1 MNVDDKDNAI
11 ASAEQAGLYYSS
23 NSELGYTRQIK
34 EEEPIFLDTNGKQ
47 LKGKRELKR
56 IEDMRIPPA
65 WTDVWIC
72 EEKNGH
78 LQATGIDAKK
88 RTQYIYH
95 SIWTRLRSEAKFDKM
110 STFGRVLPKIR
121 ERYFE
126 DLANDGNKKQKD
138 LPYERVMALI
148 VRLLD
153 TTFIRIGNETS
164 RDDKETP
171 TYGLSTMQDDH
182 IDFDYTAIPDGE
194 DKWYDGQIRVKLTF
208 VGKSSKKH
216 EIMVDDDEIP
226 DLGAIAMMCQNAKD
240 DKKVK
245 GDDFFLFFDEE
256 GNEQDVKAYH
266 VNEYI
271 QDISGEK
278 YTAKDFRTWGG
289 TKLAAQSLTNFKKK
303 DDKKQRKK
311 NVTKMVKEVAVK
323 LGNTPAVCRGSY
335 IHPKFINDYLKGSF
349 FRLWKESEG
358 EQMYPLSENES
369 HVIRYLENR

>member
-1 MNVDDKDNAI
+1 MNVDDKDNVI

-23 NSELGYTRQIK
+23 NSEPGYTRQIK
-34 EEEPIFLDTNGKQ
+34 GEEYIFLDTDGKP

-56 IEDMRIPPA
+56 IDEMRIPPA

-72 EEKNGH
+72 DKKNGH

-95 SIWTRLRSEAKFDKM
+95 PIWTQLRSESKFDKM
-110 STFGRVLPKIR
+110 TSFGRALPKIR
-121 ERYFE
+121 EKYFE
-126 DLANDGNKKQKD
+126 DLAIDGNKKQHA

-164 RDDKETP
+164 RDDKEKA
-171 TYGLSTMQDDH
+171 TYGLSTMQDEH
-182 IDFDYTAIPDGE
+182 IEFDYTEIPEEE
-194 DKWYDGQIRVKLTF
+194 DKWYDGQVRVKLTF
-208 VGKSSKKH
+208 VGKSNKKH
-216 EIMVDDDEIP
+216 EIIVDDDEVP
-226 DLGAIAMMCQNAKD
+226 DLAAIAMMCKDAKKGKD
-240 DKKVK
+240 D
-245 GDDFFLFFDEE
+245 DLFLFFDEN

-266 VNEYI
+266 INEYI
-271 QDISGEK
+271 QEISGEK
-278 YTAKDFRTWGG
+278 FTAKDFRTWGG
-289 TKLAAQSLTNFKKK
+289 TKLAAEKIIEFRKK

-311 NVTKMVKEVAVK
+311 NITNMVKEVSKK

-335 IHPKFINDYLKGSF
+335 IHPKFLNDYLRGSF
-349 FRLWKESEG
+349 FRLWKETLG

-369 HVIRYLENR
+369 HVIRYLENS

>member
-1 MNVDDKDNAI
+1 MANEKKINAI
-11 ASAEQAGLYYSS
+11 ADAEQAGLYYSS
-23 NSELGYTRQIK
+23 NTEKGYSLQIK
-34 EEEPIFLDTNGKQ
+34 EEKQIFLDIAGKPI
-47 LKGKRELKR
+47 KGKRELKR
-56 IEDMRIPPA
+56 IEEMRIPPA

-72 EEKNGH
+72 DKKNGH

-95 SIWTRLRSEAKFDKM
+95 PIWTQLRSESKFDKM
-110 STFGRVLPKIR
+110 TSFGRALPKIR
-121 ERYFE
+121 EKYFE
-126 DLANDGNKKQKD
+126 DLAIDGNKKQHA

-164 RDDKETP
+164 RDDKEKA
-171 TYGLSTMQDDH
+171 TYGLSAMQDEH
-182 IDFDYTAIPDGE
+182 IEFDYTEIPEEE
-194 DKWYDGQIRVKLTF
+194 DKWYDGQVRVKLTF
-208 VGKSSKKH
+208 VGKSNKKH
-216 EIMVDDDEIP
+216 EIVVDDDEVP
-226 DLGAIAMMCQNAKD
+226 DLAAIAMMCKDAKKGKD
-240 DKKVK
+240 D
-245 GDDFFLFFDEE
+245 DLFLFFDEN

-278 YTAKDFRTWGG
+278 FTAKDFRTWGG
-289 TKLAAQSLTNFKKK
+289 TKLAAEKIIEFRKK

-311 NVTKMVKEVAVK
+311 NITNMVKEVSKK

-335 IHPKFINDYLKGSF
+335 IHPRFLSDYLRGSF
-349 FRLWKESEG
+349 FRLWKETLG

-369 HVIRYLENR
+369 HVIRYLENS

>member
-11 ASAEQAGLYYSS
+11 ASAELAGLYYSS

-34 EEEPIFLDTNGKQ
+34 EKEPIFLDTNGKP
-47 LKGKRELKR
+47 LKSKREIQRASEL
-56 IEDMRIPPA
+56 RIPPA

-72 EEKNGH
+72 DKKNGH

-95 SIWTRLRSEAKFDKM
+95 SIWTQLRSEAKFDKM
-110 STFGRVLPKIR
+110 TSFGKVLPRIR
-121 ERYFE
+121 EKYFE
-126 DLANDGNKKQKD
+126 DIAEEGNEKQNN
-138 LPYERVMALI
+138 LPYRRVMALI
-148 VRLLD
+148 IRLLD

-164 RDDKETP
+164 RDDAKA
-171 TYGLSTMQDDH
+171 TYGLSTMQDEH
-182 IDFDYTAIPDGE
+182 MEFEPTEITNEE
-194 DKWYDGQIRVKLTF
+194 DKWYDSQVGGKFTF
-208 VGKSSKKH
+208 IGKSNKKH
-216 EIMVDDDEIP
+216 EIEINDEEIVDLPALI
-226 DLGAIAMMCQNAKD
+226 MMCKDAKKGKSD
-240 DKKVK
+240 DL
-245 GDDFFLFFDEE
+245 FLFFDEN
-256 GNEQDVKAYH
+256 GNTSDVKAYH
-266 VNEYI
+266 VNEYL
-271 QDISGEK
+271 QKISGEK

-289 TKLAAQSLTNFKKK
+289 TKLAAKSLTDFKKK

-335 IHPKFINDYLKGSF
+335 IHPRFISDYLKGSF
-349 FRLWKESEG
+349 FRFWKKSEG

>member
-34 EEEPIFLDTNGKQ
+34 EEEPIFLDTNEKP
-47 LKGKRELKR
+47 LKSKREIKR
-56 IEDMRIPPA
+56 ASELRIPPA

-72 EEKNGH
+72 DKKNGH

-95 SIWTRLRSEAKFDKM
+95 PIWTQLRSEAKFDKM
-110 STFGRVLPKIR
+110 VSFGKVLPRIR
-121 ERYFE
+121 DQYFE
-126 DLANDGNKKQKD
+126 DLAYDGNEKQND

-164 RDDKETP
+164 RDDEKA
-171 TYGLSTMQDDH
+171 TYGLSTMQDEH
-182 IDFDYTAIPDGE
+182 MEFEPTEITNEE
-194 DKWYDGQIRVKLTF
+194 DKWYDAQVGGKFTF
-208 VGKSSKKH
+208 VGKSNKKH
-216 EIMVDDDEIP
+216 EIEINDEEIVDLPALI
-226 DLGAIAMMCQNAKD
+226 MMCKDAKKGKSD
-240 DKKVK
+240 DL
-245 GDDFFLFFDEE
+245 FLYFDEN
-256 GNEQDVKAYH
+256 GNANDVKAYH
-266 VNEYI
+266 VNEYL
-271 QDISGEK
+271 QKISGEK

-289 TKLAAQSLTNFKKK
+289 TKLAAKSLTNFKKK

-335 IHPKFINDYLKGSF
+335 IHPRFINDYLKGSF

-358 EQMYPLSENES
+358 EQMYPLGENES